1 MCVCVCVVCGVCVCR
16 TRALV
21 VEFGLYNT
29 NTDLLA
35 AVCFL
40 FEFPVSERAQ
50 SSLDLPVVRLWPIEE
65 LDLQLLLTVN

>member
-1 MCVCVCVVCGVCVCR
+1 MCVCR